1 MNAKDHLGVWT
12 AELNFKVSPC
22 PLGRKR
28 SLMHFEHRGPLRIQK
43 ALYPEG
49 ETTCHVIVIHP
60 PGGIA
65 GGDQLT
71 LRANVAHKSSALV
84 TTPGATKW
92 YGSAG
97 ILATQSIDLD
107 VDGDLEWLPQETII
121 FNRAKAYSSL
131 KITLGDDARMIGWD
145 CLIFGR
151 TQSSEVFAD
160 GDFSQVITFFLDGV
174 LVWEERLRVNGN
186 DPLFESKIGLC
197 GQATCSV
204 FWAALPKSDSWS
216 SADLEEIR
224 TKCPQ
229 IAWSRLESRLLVGR
243 QTGVALT
250 VRERQLDAWKSLRAR
265 VVKKNPESP
274 RIWAT

>member
-1 MNAKDHLGVWT
+1 MNAKDHIGVWP
-12 AELNFKVSPC
+12 AELNFKVSAC
-22 PLGRKR
+22 PLGHQR

-71 LRANVAHKSSALV
+71 LRAGVAHKSSALV

-92 YGSAG
+92 YGSTG
-97 ILATQSIDLD
+97 ILATQSIELE

-121 FNRAKAYSSL
+121 FNRAKAHSSL
-131 KITLGDDARMIGWD
+131 KITLGDNARMMGWD

-151 TQSSEVFAD
+151 TQSSEVFAE
-160 GDFSQVITFFLDGV
+160 GDFSQVITFYLDGV
-174 LVWEERLRVNGN
+174 LVWEERLRIHGN
-186 DPLFESKIGLC
+186 DPLFRSKIGLC

-204 FWAALPKSDSWS
+204 FWAVLPKSDSWS
-216 SADLEEIR
+216 SSDLEEIR
-224 TKCPQ
+224 AKCPQ

-243 QTGVALT
+243 QTGIALT